1 VSANT
6 HRLRPHYAR
15 PTRARRASP
24 PPAPHDPALPH
35 LPRLLDA
42 EQMAAVLRR
51 SLGRPAEV
59 DQVRPLSSNYKPGY
73 ELRVHYEAE
82 VNGVR
87 EEAVVMIAA
96 EGRVRRMARDDRYL
110 AVARAVDGRAP
121 ALLALVYDEEL
132 DALTQWL
139 PLDLWLPGLTEP
151 PERLCG
157 RLRAAGLPLA
167 RDTGPPRRLSYEPKR
182 HAVLR
187 LGDYALKAYARDSR
201 YRSAEARLRS
211 LPADFPVLTP
221 PLEAA
226 FADLRLIVQPFLP
239 GRAPASAASAARAAG
254 AVLRALHGTPLDGL
268 EVSTPTSRLQTIAR
282 YSGVVE
288 ALRPEAT
295 RLRALLRKL
304 EDKAPA
310 GVEVVP
316 SHGDFHVRQL
326 VEHDGELAVLDLD
339 RMCAAPAAMDL
350 AAYAADTVGGNERD
364 LDVAGNVLV
373 ELIEGYGSPPAHLHW
388 YLAAELLRRAPHPFR
403 CLELDWPERVERVLN
418 DAERVLAGEM

>member
-1 VSANT
+1 VPAT
-6 HRLRPHYAR
+6 RHR
-15 PTRARRASP
+15 

-42 EQMAAVLRR
+42 EQMAPILRR

-59 DQVRPLSSNYKPGY
+59 NHVRPLSSNYQPGY
-73 ELRVHYEAE
+73 ELRVSYEAE
-82 VNGVR
+82 VNDVR

-96 EGRVRRMARDDRYL
+96 DGRVRRMARDDRCL
-110 AVARAVDGRAP
+110 AVARAVDGRSP
-121 ALLALVYDEEL
+121 ALLPLVYDEEL
-132 DALTQWL
+132 DALIQWL

-151 PERLCG
+151 PERLCR

-167 RDTGPPRRLSYEPKR
+167 RDTGPPRRLSYQPKR
-182 HAVLR
+182 RAVLQ
-187 LGDYALKAYARDSR
+187 LGDYALKAYARKSR
-201 YRSAEARLRS
+201 YRSSEARLRS

-254 AVLRALHGTPLDGL
+254 AVLRALHGTRLDGL

-288 ALRPEAT
+288 TLRPDAT
-295 RLRALLRKL
+295 RALLRKL
-304 EDKAPA
+304 EDEAPA

-316 SHGDFHVRQL
+316 SHGDFHVRQF
-326 VEHDGELAVLDLD
+326 VEHKGELAVLDLD
-339 RMCAAPAAMDL
+339 RMCAAPAALDL
-350 AAYAADTVGGNERD
+350 ATYAADTVAGSERD
-364 LDVAGNVLV
+364 LDVALSVLV
-373 ELIEGYGSPPAHLHW
+373 ELVEAYGARPAHLHW
-388 YLAAELLRRAPHPFR
+388 YLAAELLRRSPHPFR
-403 CLELDWPERVERVLN
+403 CLEPDWPERIERVLEA
-418 DAERVLAGEM
+418 AERALAGEV